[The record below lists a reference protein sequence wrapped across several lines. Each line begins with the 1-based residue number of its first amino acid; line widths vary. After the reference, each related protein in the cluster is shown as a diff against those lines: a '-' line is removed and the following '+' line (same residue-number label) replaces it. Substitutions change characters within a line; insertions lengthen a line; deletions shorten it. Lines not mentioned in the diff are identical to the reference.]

1 MLLFA
6 VSARYAIGTRL
17 VALLSVCAS
26 VIAIL
31 IVREYRLLLVLA
43 VAVWVVLMVVVM
55 LGIWSANR
63 GTKL

>member
-1 MLLFA
+1 VLLFA